1 MEITINSKE
10 LRDAIH
16 AVLLKGKWNLGQ
28 SMKNHQLNS
37 VVILEVDALGNTFLY
52 NGDEATYI
60 QYRLDVGDDVK
71 VGTVYLNTDTLVKYL
86 KGNVELKLS
95 DNNGKGALEI
105 ITDTSII
112 TLNTLESHP
121 HNDSI
126 NQIKDRASK
135 GEWDDWQIPIQAQ
148 HGEGISI
155 SDTSKLNTVLGLTG
169 SYLKDAFKACEL
181 VGSGIFKLD
190 YIGDNRLCVASSHTM
205 ESMHHDI
212 EVDYAHGPN
221 ASVEFSAPLH
231 LLLNE
236 STVIAFNND
245 SPVFILNDRVK
256 MLRAP
261 RFEGDA

>member
-1 MEITINSKE
+1 M
-10 LRDAIH
+10 
-16 AVLLKGKWNLGQ
+16 
-28 SMKNHQLNS
+28 
-37 VVILEVDALGNTFLY
+37 
-52 NGDEATYI
+52 
-60 QYRLDVGDDVK
+60 
-71 VGTVYLNTDTLVKYL
+71 
-86 KGNVELKLS
+86 
-95 DNNGKGALEI
+95 EI

-155 SDTSKLNTVLGLTG
+155 SNTAKLNTVLGLTG

-181 VGSGIFKLD
+181 VGSGIFVLD
-190 YIGDNRLCVASSHTM
+190 YIGENKLCVASSHTM
-205 ESMHHDI
+205 ESMHHTI
-212 EVDYAHGPN
+212 EVDYAHGPM
-221 ASVEFSAPLH
+221 ASV
-231 LLLNE
+231 E

-261 RFEGDA
+261 RLDFEGDV